1 MEELQE
7 VKNQIKEFVKVCNHE
22 KSLELLEKLAT
33 GKMLRSKL
41 ILKIAGISIES
52 IKLCAVV
59 EMIHAASLLHDD
71 VIDEANTRRGRPSVN
86 ALYDNKT
93 AIMFRDILY
102 SRAFTELSQMDKNI
116 AYTISN
122 AVTLLSIGEMIDVD
136 LTNTFNKSYDKYLD
150 MIYKKTASLIEAS
163 SKAAA
168 ILSKKDENKYALY
181 GKNLGLAFQMVDDI
195 LDITQDSKTLG
206 KPAML
211 DFVEGKVTIPYL
223 LLYERIENKTKL
235 EALYKKELTKIFFK
249 STCSSFKSKLGR
261 LRQINR
267 LSSRTCKFCLAQCHI
282 FSKDSLSSFL
292 IDNNKPYPC
301 PSEWDIPLFPVSIT
315 RPLWSTNLAL

>member
-1 MEELQE
+1 MEELE
-7 VKNQIKEFVKVCNHE
+7 KVKNQIREFVSVCNHQ

-93 AIMFRDILY
+93 SIMFGDILY
-102 SRAFTELSQMDKNI
+102 SRAFTELSQMDKRV

-136 LTNTFNKSYDKYLD
+136 LTNSFNTSYDLYLD

-163 SKAAA
+163 AKAAA
-168 ILSKKDENKYALY
+168 IIAGLDEEKYALY

-195 LDITQDSKTLG
+195 LDITQDSATLG

-223 LLYERIENKTKL
+223 LLHERLENKTKL
-235 EALYKKELTKIFFK
+235 ESLYKKELT
-249 STCSSFKSKLGR
+249 
-261 LRQINR
+261 QEE
-267 LSSRTCKFCLAQCHI
+267 
-282 FSKDSLSSFL
+282 SLW
-292 IDNNKPYPC
+292 IK
-301 PSEWDIPLFPVSIT
+301 EQMSIT
-315 RPLWSTNLAL
+315 NALNDSILQAKQIGNEAIAAVIDEENSQTLVMIMKAMIEREF

>member
-1 MEELQE
+1 MEELLE

-41 ILKIAGISIES
+41 ILKIAGINEES

-71 VIDEANTRRGRPSVN
+71 VIDEADTRRGQPSVN

-93 AIMFRDILY
+93 SIMFGDILY
-102 SRAFTELSQMDKNI
+102 SRAFTELSQMDKRV

-136 LTNTFNKSYDKYLD
+136 LTNSFNKSYDLYLD

-163 SKAAA
+163 AKAAA
-168 ILSKKDENKYALY
+168 IIAGLDEEKYALY

-195 LDITQDSKTLG
+195 LDITQDSATLG

-223 LLYERIENKTKL
+223 LLHERVEDKTKL
-235 EALYKKELTKIFFK
+235 ESLYKKEL
-249 STCSSFKSKLGR
+249 STEESSWIKEQM
-261 LRQINR
+261 QITNA
-267 LSSRTCKFCLAQCHI
+267 LN
-282 FSKDSLSSFL
+282 DSILQAKAIGNEAINAV
-292 IDNNKPYPC
+292 IDEENSQTLVMIMKAMI
-301 PSEWDIPLFPVSIT
+301 EREF
-315 RPLWSTNLAL
+315 

>member
-1 MEELQE
+1 MEELLE

-22 KSLELLEKLAT
+22 KSLELLDKLAT

-41 ILKIAGISIES
+41 ILKIAGVNEES

-71 VIDEANTRRGRPSVN
+71 VIDDADTRRGQPSVN

-93 AIMFRDILY
+93 SIMFGDILY
-102 SRAFTELSQMDKNI
+102 SRAFTELSQMDKRV

-136 LTNTFNKSYDKYLD
+136 LTNSFNKSYDLYLD

-163 SKAAA
+163 AKAAA
-168 ILSKKDENKYALY
+168 IIAGLDEEKYALY

-195 LDITQDSKTLG
+195 LDITQDSATLG
-206 KPAML
+206 KPSMH

-223 LLYERIENKTKL
+223 LLHERVEDKARL
-235 EALYKKELTKIFFK
+235 ESLYKKELNDEE
-249 STCSSFKSKLGR
+249 SSWIKEQM
-261 LRQINR
+261 QITNA
-267 LSSRTCKFCLAQCHI
+267 LS
-282 FSKDSLSSFL
+282 DSILQAKAIGNEAINAV
-292 IDNNKPYPC
+292 IDEENSQTLVMIMKAMI
-301 PSEWDIPLFPVSIT
+301 EREF
-315 RPLWSTNLAL
+315 

>member
-22 KSLELLEKLAT
+22 KSLELLDKLAT

-41 ILKIAGISIES
+41 ILKIAGVNEDS

-71 VIDEANTRRGRPSVN
+71 VIDDADTRRGQPSVN

-93 AIMFRDILY
+93 SIMFGDILY
-102 SRAFTELSQMDKNI
+102 SRAFTELSQMDKRV

-136 LTNTFNKSYDKYLD
+136 LTNNFNSSYDLYLD

-163 SKAAA
+163 AKAAA
-168 ILSKKDENKYALY
+168 IIAGLDVDKYALY
-181 GKNLGLAFQMVDDI
+181 GKNLGLAFQMIDDI
-195 LDITQDSKTLG
+195 LDITQDSATLG
-206 KPAML
+206 KPAMH

-223 LLYERIENKTKL
+223 LLHERIEDKTRL
-235 EALYKKELTKIFFK
+235 ESLYKKELSEQDSAWIKEQM
-249 STCSSFKSKLGR
+249 
-261 LRQINR
+261 QITNA
-267 LSSRTCKFCLAQCHI
+267 LN
-282 FSKDSLSSFL
+282 DSILQAKAIGNEAINAV
-292 IDNNKPYPC
+292 IDEENSQTLVMIMKAMI
-301 PSEWDIPLFPVSIT
+301 EREF
-315 RPLWSTNLAL
+315 

>member
-1 MEELQE
+1 MEELE
-7 VKNQIKEFVKVCNHE
+7 KVKNQIREFVSVCDHQ

-71 VIDEANTRRGRPSVN
+71 VIDEANTRRGQPSVN

-93 AIMFRDILY
+93 AIMFGDILY
-102 SRAFTELSQMDKNI
+102 SRAFTELSQMDKQI

-122 AVTLLSIGEMIDVD
+122 AVTLLSIGEMMDVD

-235 EALYKKELTKIFFK
+235 EALYKKELTIDESLWIKEQMTITKALEDSIALAKQIGNIAIDAVKDEEDSETLIFIMKAMIEREF
-249 STCSSFKSKLGR
+249 
-261 LRQINR
+261 
-267 LSSRTCKFCLAQCHI
+267 
-282 FSKDSLSSFL
+282 
-292 IDNNKPYPC
+292 
-301 PSEWDIPLFPVSIT
+301 
-315 RPLWSTNLAL
+315 

>member
-1 MEELQE
+1 LEELQE
-7 VKNQIKEFVKVCNHE
+7 VKNQIKEFVEVCNYE
-22 KSLELLEKLAT
+22 KGLELLDKLAT

-41 ILKIAGISIES
+41 ILKIAGISQES

-71 VIDEANTRRGRPSVN
+71 VIDDADTRRGQPSVN

-93 AIMFRDILY
+93 SIMFGDILY
-102 SRAFTELSQMDKNI
+102 SRAFTELSQMDKRV

-136 LTNTFNKSYDKYLD
+136 LTNSFNTSYDLYLD

-163 SKAAA
+163 AKAAA
-168 ILSKKDENKYALY
+168 IIAGLDEEKYALY

-195 LDITQDSKTLG
+195 LDITQDSATLG
-206 KPAML
+206 KPSMH

-223 LLYERIENKTKL
+223 LLHERVEDKTRF
-235 EALYKKELTKIFFK
+235 ESLYKKELNEEDTTWLKE
-249 STCSSFKSKLGR
+249 
-261 LRQINR
+261 QM
-267 LSSRTCKFCLAQCHI
+267 
-282 FSKDSLSSFL
+282 
-292 IDNNKPYPC
+292 
-301 PSEWDIPLFPVSIT
+301 SIT
-315 RPLWSTNLAL
+315 NALNDSILQAKAIGNEAINAVIDEENSQTLVMIMKAMIEREF

>member
-22 KSLELLEKLAT
+22 KSLELLDKLAT

-41 ILKIAGISIES
+41 ILKIAGISQES

-71 VIDEANTRRGRPSVN
+71 VIDDADTRRGKPSVN

-93 AIMFRDILY
+93 SIMFGDILY
-102 SRAFTELSQMDKNI
+102 SRAFTELSQMDKRV

-136 LTNTFNKSYDKYLD
+136 LTNSFNTSYDLYLD

-163 SKAAA
+163 AKAAA
-168 ILSKKDENKYALY
+168 IIAGLDEEKYALY
-181 GKNLGLAFQMVDDI
+181 GKNLGLAFQMIDDI
-195 LDITQDSKTLG
+195 LDITQDSATLG
-206 KPAML
+206 KPSMH

-223 LLYERIENKTKL
+223 LLHERVEDKARL
-235 EALYKKELTKIFFK
+235 ESLYKKELNEQDTTWIKE
-249 STCSSFKSKLGR
+249 
-261 LRQINR
+261 QM
-267 LSSRTCKFCLAQCHI
+267 
-282 FSKDSLSSFL
+282 
-292 IDNNKPYPC
+292 
-301 PSEWDIPLFPVSIT
+301 SIT
-315 RPLWSTNLAL
+315 NALNDSILQAKAIGNEAINAVIDEENSQTLVMIMKAMIEREF

>member
-7 VKNQIKEFVKVCNHE
+7 VKDQIKEFVKVCNHE

-41 ILKIAGISIES
+41 ILKIAGVNEES

-71 VIDEANTRRGRPSVN
+71 VIDEADTRRGQPSVN

-93 AIMFRDILY
+93 SIMFGDILY
-102 SRAFTELSQMDKNI
+102 SRAFTELSQMDKRV
-116 AYTISN
+116 AYHISN
-122 AVTLLSIGEMIDVD
+122 AVTLLSIGEMMDVD
-136 LTNTFNKSYDKYLD
+136 LTQSFNTSYTKYLD

-163 SKAAA
+163 ARSAA
-168 ILSKKDENKYALY
+168 ILVNLDEEKYATY
-181 GKNLGLAFQMVDDI
+181 GKNLGLAFQMIDDI

-223 LLYERIENKTKL
+223 YLYERVEDKTKL
-235 EALYKKELTKIFFK
+235 ESLYKKELSEDESLWIKEQLKITKALEDSILEAK
-249 STCSSFKSKLGR
+249 SIGNSAIQAVKDEENSQTLV
-261 LRQINR
+261 QIMKAMIER
-267 LSSRTCKFCLAQCHI
+267 EF
-282 FSKDSLSSFL
+282 
-292 IDNNKPYPC
+292 
-301 PSEWDIPLFPVSIT
+301 
-315 RPLWSTNLAL
+315 

>member
-41 ILKIAGISIES
+41 ILKIAGVNEES

-71 VIDEANTRRGRPSVN
+71 VIDEADTRRGQPSVN

-93 AIMFRDILY
+93 SIMFGDILY
-102 SRAFTELSQMDKNI
+102 SRAFTELSQMDKRV

-136 LTNTFNKSYDKYLD
+136 LTNSFNKSYDLYLD

-163 SKAAA
+163 AKAAA
-168 ILSKKDENKYALY
+168 IIAGLNEEKYALY

-195 LDITQDSKTLG
+195 LDITQDSATLG

-223 LLYERIENKTKL
+223 LLHERIEDKIKL
-235 EALYKKELTKIFFK
+235 ESLYKKELTQDE
-249 STCSSFKSKLGR
+249 SSWIKE
-261 LRQINR
+261 QM
-267 LSSRTCKFCLAQCHI
+267 
-282 FSKDSLSSFL
+282 
-292 IDNNKPYPC
+292 
-301 PSEWDIPLFPVSIT
+301 SIT
-315 RPLWSTNLAL
+315 NALNDSILQAKAIGNEAINAVIDEENSQTLVMIMKAMIEREF

>member
-1 MEELQE
+1 MEELE
-7 VKNQIKEFVKVCNHE
+7 KVKNQIREFVSVCNHQ

-71 VIDEANTRRGRPSVN
+71 VIDEANTRRGQPSVN

-93 AIMFRDILY
+93 AIMFGDILY
-102 SRAFTELSQMDKNI
+102 SRAFTKLSQMDKQI

-122 AVTLLSIGEMIDVD
+122 AVTLLSIGEMMDVD

-235 EALYKKELTKIFFK
+235 EALYKKELTI
-249 STCSSFKSKLGR
+249 
-261 LRQINR
+261 
-267 LSSRTCKFCLAQCHI
+267 
-282 FSKDSLSSFL
+282 DESLW
-292 IDNNKPYPC
+292 IK
-301 PSEWDIPLFPVSIT
+301 EQMTIT
-315 RPLWSTNLAL
+315 RALDDSIALAKQIGNIAIDAVKDEEDSETLIFIMKAMIEREF

>member
-1 MEELQE
+1 MEELE
-7 VKNQIKEFVKVCNHE
+7 KVKNQIREFVSVCNHQ

-71 VIDEANTRRGRPSVN
+71 VIDEANTRRGQPSVN

-93 AIMFRDILY
+93 SIMFGDILY

-122 AVTLLSIGEMIDVD
+122 AVTLLSIGEMMDVD

-235 EALYKKELTKIFFK
+235 EALYKKELTIDESLWIKEQMIITKALEDSIALAKQIGNIAIDAVKDEDDSETLIFIMKAMIEREF
-249 STCSSFKSKLGR
+249 
-261 LRQINR
+261 
-267 LSSRTCKFCLAQCHI
+267 
-282 FSKDSLSSFL
+282 
-292 IDNNKPYPC
+292 
-301 PSEWDIPLFPVSIT
+301 
-315 RPLWSTNLAL
+315 